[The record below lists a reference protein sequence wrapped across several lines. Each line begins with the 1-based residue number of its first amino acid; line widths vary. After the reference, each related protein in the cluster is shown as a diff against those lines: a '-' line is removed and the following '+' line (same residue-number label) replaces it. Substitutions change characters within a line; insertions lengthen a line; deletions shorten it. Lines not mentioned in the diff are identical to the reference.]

1 MKIKLGQAIA
11 SLEKVSMVLSLLWLT
26 GGIDIQFLAFI
37 AYPTTV
43 FFLIVRWK
51 ETLWK
56 TIQEKFLW
64 LFIGFLLISV
74 VWAADFNESLY
85 MSLKLIGTVLI
96 GLSLGVRYSL
106 KEQLQILA
114 WAFGLAV
121 ILSLFYGIA
130 LPARGI
136 MTEGSLS
143 GNWKGIYV
151 HKNQLGRN
159 MVLSTM
165 VFMLQAMS
173 CQRYRWL
180 TYSGVFF
187 SFVLIILSRSS
198 TALLVVVTL
207 LALLPLYRAL
217 RWSYSWLIPFFSVII
232 LSIGSLSLLIVSQLD
247 KFFGVFGKDTTL
259 TGRIPLWE
267 KVLAKIWEHPWL
279 GYGYGGFWT
288 KPNGEAADIW
298 ITETWEPGNS
308 HNGLLDIWLSVGIVG
323 VLLAIL
329 AFATIFLRSLKY
341 LRLTKSSSGIWPLW
355 LLTLI
360 VLINTTEST
369 LESRSIIWA
378 FYSAIAIST
387 HWKTIKQYSLDRS
400 LSKFSQFTSN
410 S

>member
-1 MKIKLGQAIA
+1 MKIRLGETIA
-11 SLEKVSMVLSLLWLT
+11 SSEKVFMVSSLLWLT
-26 GGIDIQFLAFI
+26 GGVDIQFLAFI

-56 TIQEKFLW
+56 LIQEKFLW
-64 LFIGFLLISV
+64 LFIGFMLMSV

-96 GLSLGVRYSL
+96 GLSLGVRYSV

-130 LPARGI
+130 LPAKGI
-136 MTEGSLS
+136 MAEGSLA

-165 VFMLQAMS
+165 VFVLQAMS
-173 CQRYRWL
+173 CKRYHWL
-180 TYSGVFF
+180 TYGGIFF

-198 TALLVVVTL
+198 TALLVVLTL

-232 LSIGSLSLLIVSQLD
+232 LSIGSFSLLIVSQLEQ
-247 KFFGVFGKDTTL
+247 FFGVFGKDVTL
-259 TGRIPLWE
+259 TGRIPLWG
-267 KVLAKIWEHPWL
+267 KVLGKIWERPWL

-288 KPNGEAADIW
+288 GSQGEAASIW

-308 HNGLLDIWLSVGIVG
+308 HNGLLDIWLSMGIVG
-323 VLLAIL
+323 VLLAVL
-329 AFATIFLRSLKY
+329 AFATIFLRSLRY
-341 LRLTKSSSGIWPLW
+341 LRLTRSSAGIWPLW

-369 LESRSIIWA
+369 LESRSINWA
-378 FYSAIAIST
+378 FYSAIAVST
-387 HWKTIKQYSLDRS
+387 HWKTIKQYHSDCSLK
-400 LSKFSQFTSN
+400 KFSPITSN